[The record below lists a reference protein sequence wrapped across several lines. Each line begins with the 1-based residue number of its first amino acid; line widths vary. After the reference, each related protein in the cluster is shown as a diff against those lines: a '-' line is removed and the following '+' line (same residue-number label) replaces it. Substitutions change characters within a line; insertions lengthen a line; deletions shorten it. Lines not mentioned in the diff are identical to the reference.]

1 MNPVFASSMA
11 ATPFWLLM
19 LVFWLAAIVALWK
32 VFVKAGQP
40 GWAAIVPFY
49 NVYVLLKVAGRPGWW
64 LLLFLIP
71 VVNWVISIVVS
82 IDVAK
87 AFGKDVVFGVIGLW
101 LFSFIGYLMLG
112 FGDATYKGP
121 AASNSTPSA
130 PAAV

>member
-1 MNPVFASSMA
+1 MA